1 MNDTPRPA
9 QYALAATVILM
20 REVSDG
26 PPELLMLERAS
37 TMAFAA
43 GALVFP
49 GGRVEGS
56 DWALADSL
64 AGQYELDRQEMAQ
77 RIAGIRETIEEVGV
91 APGIAPAPHDSTIAA
106 LRQGLVE
113 GRSFDTLLEA
123 SGLRLDLDALAPFA
137 RWCPP
142 EDAPRRF
149 DTRFFLAAAPADA
162 METADGGESVHA
174 LWSTARALLED
185 AEAGRHRLIF
195 PTWCNIDRLAQFS
208 SLEEARADGA
218 RHAHNLAFGRVEQ
231 RDGVDWLCV
240 EEGIGY
246 PTTAR
251 LLADDFRH

>member
-1 MNDTPRPA
+1 MNDTPRPSH
-9 QYALAATVILM
+9 YALAATVIIM
-20 REVSDG
+20 REVTDG
-26 PPELLMLERAS
+26 APELLMMERAS

-49 GGRVEGS
+49 GGRVEED
-56 DWALADSL
+56 DWALADGL
-64 AGQYELDRQEMAQ
+64 TDQYALDRQEMAQ

-91 APGIAPAPHDSTIAA
+91 APGIAPPPDDSTIAM
-106 LRQGLVE
+106 LRQGL
-113 GRSFDTLLEA
+113 GARRSFGALLDA

-162 METADGGESVHA
+162 IETADGGESVHA
-174 LWSTARALLED
+174 LWSTARALLQD

-195 PTWCNIDRLAQFS
+195 PTWCTLDRLAQFS

-218 RHAHNLAFGRVEQ
+218 RHAHKVAFGRVEQ

-246 PTTAR
+246 PSTAR
-251 LLADDFRH
+251 LLGDDFRH

>member
-1 MNDTPRPA
+1 MTDPPR
-9 QYALAATVILM
+9 QSHYALAATVILV
-20 REVSDG
+20 REAPPG
-26 PPELLMLERAS
+26 PPELLMIERAS

-49 GGRVEGS
+49 GGRVEES
-56 DWALADSL
+56 DWAHADGLADL
-64 AGQYELDRQEMAQ
+64 YALDRQEMAQ

-91 APGIAPAPHDSTIAA
+91 APGVVPEPASLTIAT
-106 LRQGLVE
+106 LRKGLAE
-113 GRSFDTLLEA
+113 GRPFDALLQE
-123 SGLRLDLDALAPFA
+123 SGLALDLEALAPFA

-162 METADGGESVHA
+162 IETADGGESVHA
-174 LWSTARALLED
+174 LWSTAQALLED

-208 SLEEARADGA
+208 SLDEAVADGA
-218 RHAHNLAFGRVEQ
+218 IHANNLAFGRLEQ

-240 EEGIGY
+240 DEGIGY

-251 LLADDFRH
+251 LLGKDLRH